1 MFRSLSL
8 RISMLRLRGGLFGSE
23 AVSSNK
29 RTVLGREMRGGSQRE
44 FTLCKMLLVNVP
56 TWHYDLVLT
65 KDCLFQK
72 IDHSGRSKCP
82 QTNKRRGQL
91 TTIKHDIH
99 NINKYQD
106 KYIFLGLVVLITK

>member
-72 IDHSGRSKCP
+72 IDHSGRSSVL
-82 QTNKRRGQL
+82 RRVKGGANRQL
-91 TTIKHDIH
+91 SSTI
-99 NINKYQD
+99 
-106 KYIFLGLVVLITK
+106 YII